1 MAVNLIEDAL
11 MVEDVN
17 KKDDDTIW
25 TALKKTWPI
34 LFCIA
39 FCGASL
45 GICLVNAPL
54 HL

>member
-1 MAVNLIEDAL
+1 MIEDAL

-17 KKDDDTIW
+17 KKDDDTIC
-25 TALKKTWPI
+25 TTLKKIWPI
-34 LFCIA
+34 LLCIT

>member
-25 TALKKTWPI
+25 TALKKTWAI
-34 LFCIA
+34 LFCIV
-39 FCGASL
+39 FCGAAL